1 MSYISKVLALVW
13 KDVLSELRTR
23 EMLSSMLVFAL
34 LVMVIFNFSFE
45 LRVDNVAQ
53 VAPGILWVTF
63 AFAST
68 LELTRSLAME
78 MENDCLDGLFLA
90 PMDRGVIYLGKML
103 GNLIFITAV
112 EALVLPT
119 FSVLFNL
126 NLIRLPLLLTIIL
139 GTIGFAAVGT
149 LLSAIAVNSRA
160 REVMLP
166 VLLFPIILPVVMAAA
181 KVTAGILDGV
191 PLADLAHWLRFLVAF
206 DIIFLVVSYLTFD
219 FVVEG

>member
-1 MSYISKVLALVW
+1 MSFVRKVLALVW

-34 LVMVIFNFSFE
+34 LVIVIFNFSFE

-53 VAPGILWVTF
+53 VAPGVLWVTF

-68 LELTRSLAME
+68 LELTRSLATE

-112 EALVLPT
+112 EALVLPI
-119 FSVLFNL
+119 FSILFNL
-126 NLIRLPLLLTIIL
+126 NLIRLPLLLAILL
-139 GTIGFAAVGT
+139 GTLGFAAVGT

-166 VLLFPIILPVVMAAA
+166 VLLFPIILPVVIAAA

-191 PLADLAHWLRFLVAF
+191 PLVELAQWLRFLVAF